1 MNREALLSKA
11 PQTFDNGEDILVYS
25 PRRIK
30 DIYGYQYVIKGTPK
44 SIRGSIHTTASL
56 YDEEFGLFNGA
67 TLKIST
73 KSELKLGDI
82 IEYRGECYAID
93 RGESYNST
101 MGLYHYNAQSLFDY
115 YKEFIVSDAKVASRV
130 LGDNSMR
137 YLLTMQSDIPLT
149 PALFRVDNPKYF
161 SISIYGT
168 RPLTLTHRGE
178 GDYLTQS
185 KRERVRVLAVGCD
198 TNELQGFCY
207 ALQGVENIG
216 LLSYPAFS
224 EARIYN
230 RDFDTKANIWEADF
244 EINYTI
250 TGTNPLPQM
259 ELIREAFAKLNF
271 KEEVLP

>member
-1 MNREALLSKA
+1 MNREALLAHAS
-11 PQTFDNGEDILVYS
+11 QTYDDGLDILVYS
-25 PRRIK
+25 PRRVK
-30 DIYGYQYVIKGTPK
+30 DIYGYQYLLKGAPK

-56 YDEEFGLFNGA
+56 YDEEFGLFDGA

-73 KSELKLGDI
+73 KSELKLGDVI
-82 IEYRGECYAID
+82 DYRGASYAID

-101 MGLYHYNAQSLFDY
+101 MGLYHYSAQSLFDY
-115 YKEFIVSDAKVASRV
+115 YKEFITDDSKIAGRV

-137 YLLTMQSDIPLT
+137 YWLTMQSDIPIT
-149 PALFRVDNPKYF
+149 PALFRVENPKYF
-161 SISIYGT
+161 SISPYGT
-168 RPLTLTHRGE
+168 RALSITHRSE
-178 GDYLTQS
+178 DNHLTQN

-207 ALQGVENIG
+207 ALQNQNAMG

-224 EARIYN
+224 ELRTYN
-230 RDFDTKANIWEADF
+230 RDFDVKANIWEADF

-250 TGTNPLPQM
+250 TGTETLPEM
-259 ELIREAFAKLNF
+259 DLIKEAFAKLKF